1 MAENRIETIS
11 LISFQVE
18 GAQSVADLRSNISA
32 LKGIV
37 NEAKIG
43 TDEYKQA
50 LALLREN
57 QNAVKDAAYA
67 EKAGLE
73 AVISSAKGATNSYNG
88 LVNKMAE
95 LKREF
100 RSTSDEARRME
111 LGTEIK
117 KVNDQLK
124 EMDALQGNFQR
135 NVGNYASA
143 AQGFADTLKAFPPT
157 LGKTSEGIKKV
168 GTTLG
173 LVGKQPVLAMVGLLA
188 PVLLK
193 IAGALKEND
202 TALVSIEK
210 VMKALEPVMNIVTGI
225 VQKLAEYLS
234 QAVDWFVSLGGEG
247 GETFKKIIAGA
258 VGVGNTILQFVLT
271 PIRTT
276 INAFKGLGNIIKD
289 VFSGNFKQIKED
301 AADAFNG
308 IKDAFTKGFSFK
320 ENFEMGQKVGEEFA
334 AGLNSG
340 KSKKAVQTAAKEIKD
355 VVENT
360 LMDVDLSKLD
370 SFIDPA
376 IKARMEAEKAAAAQ
390 EAEMLA
396 FLTEQEQEAADEIN
410 AIWEEFSNEQLER
423 LKDEEKMRQA
433 RIDMLF
439 SVADATSSIF
449 SSLADIYE
457 EDAENNEAAAKQAKN
472 LRIAGAVIDTISG
485 AVGAYMQAVKSVP
498 PPYGII
504 LGAVQAAA
512 VTASGYAQIAKIKS
526 TNVSKTAAPNSPAP
540 MAQAPVFA
548 QSVPQT
554 TILNSASD
562 EVRLNQM
569 ASDKK
574 VYLVVSELEAKQED
588 MKVQIQE
595 STFQ

>member
-18 GAQSVADLRSNISA
+18 GAQSVADLRSNIAA

-43 TDEYKQA
+43 SDEYKQA

-88 LVNKMAE
+88 LVNKMGE

-100 RSTSDEARRME
+100 RATSDEARRME
-111 LGTEIK
+111 LGVEIK

-143 AQGFADTLKAFPPT
+143 AQGFADTLRAFPPT

-173 LVGKQPVLAMVGLLA
+173 LLGKQPILATIGLVA
-188 PVLLK
+188 PILLK

-202 TALVSIEK
+202 TALLAIEK
-210 VMKALEPVMNIVTGI
+210 VMKALEPILNLVSGV

-234 QAVDWFVSLGGEG
+234 MAVDWFVRLGGEG
-247 GETFKKIIAGA
+247 GETFKKIVSGA
-258 VGVGNTILQFVLT
+258 AGVGNAILQFVLT

-276 INAFKGLGNIIKD
+276 INAFKGLGNIIRD
-289 VFSGNFKQIKED
+289 VFTGNFKQIKED
-301 AADAFNG
+301 ASAAFDG

-320 ENFEMGQKVGEEFA
+320 QNFEVGKKVGEEFA
-334 AGLNSG
+334 EGLRSAP
-340 KSKKAVQTAAKEIKD
+340 SKKAVQSAAKEIKD
-355 VVENT
+355 VVEKT
-360 LMDVDLSKLD
+360 LKDVDLSKLD

-376 IKARMEAEKAAAAQ
+376 IKARVEAEKAAAAQ
-390 EAEMLA
+390 EAAMLD
-396 FLTEQEQEAADEIN
+396 FIVGQEREALDEIDDMWDDYMDNLLERQKDEARIHQQRIDALFAAADSI
-410 AIWEEFSNEQLER
+410 
-423 LKDEEKMRQA
+423 
-433 RIDMLF
+433 
-439 SVADATSSIF
+439 SSIF

-457 EDAENNEAAAKQAKN
+457 LDAENNEKAQKQAKN
-472 LRIAGAVIDTISG
+472 LRIASAVIDTISG
-485 AVGAYMQAVKSVP
+485 AIGAYMQAVKSVP
-498 PPYGII
+498 PPAGIV

-512 VTASGYAQIAKIKS
+512 VTAAGYAQIAKIRS
-526 TNVSKTAAPNSPAP
+526 TNVSRTASSTATPS

-548 QSVPQT
+548 PSVPQT
-554 TILNSASD
+554 AILNSASD

-569 ASDKK
+569 ASKQK
-574 VYLVVSELEAKQED
+574 VYMVVSELEAKQED
-588 MKVQIQE
+588 IKVQIQE
-595 STFQ
+595 STFE